1 MSPTTLARRAGAA
14 LRAAAARSAAR
25 RAPAPPRAAMA
36 SAAAAAAA
44 TAAPPPPRA
53 ALAAAANATAHPL
66 PAPAPPAGGAS
77 TLKLAL
83 CQLAVGGDKAANAA
97 AAAAAV
103 AAAAA
108 AGARLVVLPEMWN
121 CPYANA
127 SFPVYAEEC
136 PGVGEPGA
144 LGAGDVDGGKS
155 SSGAGS
161 VALKKAPCF
170 AALARAAAA
179 ARVTLVGGSIPER
192 DPTTGALYNTA
203 FVFGPD
209 GALLAR
215 HRKAHLFDIDIPGKI
230 TFRES
235 DTLMAGGA
243 ATVVDTPAGRIG
255 AWLFGVVGVEAGWRF
270 VGCLLGLLFIIL
282 HSQSSAPLRSPPTSY
297 PPTFHPAFH
306 PLSSRRPRHLL

>member
-1 MSPTTLARRAGAA
+1 MATAA
-14 LRAAAARSAAR
+14 T
-25 RAPAPPRAAMA
+25 
-36 SAAAAAAA
+36 
-44 TAAPPPPRA
+44 TAAPPPARA

-66 PAPAPPAGGAS
+66 PAPSLPAGGA
-77 TLKLAL
+77 TKLKLAL
-83 CQLAVGGDKAANAA
+83 CQLAVSGDKAANAA

-127 SFPVYAEEC
+127 SFPLYAEEC
-136 PGVGEPGA
+136 PVVGAPGA
-144 LGAGDVDGGKS
+144 LGAGDSDGIS
-155 SSGAGS
+155 AAAAAAA
-161 VALKKAPCF
+161 ALKAPSF
-170 AALARAAAA
+170 AALAAAAAA

-192 DPTTGALYNTA
+192 DPATGALYNTA

-235 DTLMAGGA
+235 DTLTAGGA
-243 ATVVDTPAGRIG
+243 ATVIDTPAGRIG
-255 AWLFGVVGVEAGWRF
+255 AWLLGVCRMLIVD
-270 VGCLLGLLFIIL
+270 CSFIM
-282 HSQSSAPLRSPPTSY
+282 
-297 PPTFHPAFH
+297 
-306 PLSSRRPRHLL
+306 